1 MLHSMTGFAT
11 LQIEHSQ
18 YAIRVELKSVNHRYL
33 DIQFRLPEE
42 LRSLEFAL
50 RNIITQN
57 VSRGKIECKIIID
70 KVSMQDNALQ
80 VNWDIIDNLAKLG
93 EQISNKYP
101 TLNKLGVADI
111 IRFPL
116 AIEQGSLSQNE
127 DISKIIEQL
136 LQQAL
141 TQFRQDRAREGEKL
155 QQHLSERLDKML
167 IEINQLQQIFP
178 ELLEQYRQK
187 ISQRLAEVVSDVN
200 EDRIAQEFTLFVQKA
215 DVDEEFSR
223 LKTHIE
229 EVRRIINNPNEQSCG
244 KRLDFLMQ
252 ELNREANTL
261 GSKAISI
268 ESTRTSVE
276 LKVLIEQMREQVQ
289 NIE

>member
-1 MLHSMTGFAT
+1 MLNSMTGFANA
-11 LQIEHSQ
+11 QIEHANHS
-18 YAIRVELKSVNHRYL
+18 IRVELKSVNHRYL

-42 LRSLEFAL
+42 LRTFELSL
-50 RNIITQN
+50 RNIISQN
-57 VSRGKIECKIIID
+57 VSRGKIECRIIID
-70 KVSMQDNALQ
+70 EINISDNSLQ
-80 VNWDIIDNLAKLG
+80 TNWNIIDTLAKLG
-93 EQISNKYP
+93 EQINDKYP
-101 TLNKLGVADI
+101 SLNKLSVADI
-111 IRFPL
+111 IRFPKV
-116 AIEQGSLSQNE
+116 IEQGNLNQEE
-127 DISKIIEQL
+127 DISQTIEEL

-141 TQFRQDRAREGEKL
+141 NQFNQDRAREGEKL

-167 IEINQLQQIFP
+167 VEIQQLQQIFP

-187 ISQRLAEVVSDVN
+187 ITQRLSEALADVN

-229 EVRRIINNPNEQSCG
+229 EVRRIINNPVKQSCG
-244 KRLDFLMQ
+244 KRLDFIMQ